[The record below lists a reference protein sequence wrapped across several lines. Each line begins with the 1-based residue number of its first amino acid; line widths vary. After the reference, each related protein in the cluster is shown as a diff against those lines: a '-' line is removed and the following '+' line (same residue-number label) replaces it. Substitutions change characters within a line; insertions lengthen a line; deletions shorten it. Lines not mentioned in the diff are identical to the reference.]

1 MHKIEIFLVTN
12 IITIALLLLCQT
24 ISVRIISERGAVVT
38 IEYFPFQIILF
49 NFRIKRKKRNRIKEY
64 KKFLFFFS
72 PVLKSLNFLLK
83 RTDVKILN
91 FSLSDSKSDEP
102 HTLFLSQKI
111 KDISKIYIYSIVYA
125 LSKSAYI
132 SQKPQPALQNENTSL
147 DFELTTKLYNLLSA
161 FAVLF
166 FFSIKKI
173 GRNKKIV

>member
-12 IITIALLLLCQT
+12 IIAISLLLLCQT
-24 ISVRIISERGAVVT
+24 LSVRIIAQGHAVVT

-49 NFRIKRKKRNRIKEY
+49 NFKMKKKKRNRIKEY

-72 PVLKSLNFLLK
+72 PILKSLNFLLK

-91 FSLSDSKSDEP
+91 FSLSDLKSDEP
-102 HTLFLSQKI
+102 HTVFLSQEFKN
-111 KDISKIYIYSIVYA
+111 ISTIYIYSIVYA
-125 LSKSAYI
+125 LSKSTYI
-132 SQKPQPALQNENTSL
+132 SQKPQSSLPNENISM
-147 DFELTTKLYNLLSA
+147 DFEFTTKLYNLLSA
-161 FAVLF
+161 LAVLF